1 MLPLKCTNSTISQTL
16 GFLQEAGR
24 SRQECVVLW
33 LGRRHETHIE
43 ICEVLHPLQNAHA
56 DMFHLPPASM
66 NKIME
71 YLRQNRIM
79 IAAQVHSHPKQAFH
93 SPADDMWAIIRHV
106 GAVSIVLPDFALHT
120 TLSTFF
126 HDAAFFNLS
135 PENRWIK
142 APDNVLGIE

>member
-1 MLPLKCTNSTISQTL
+1 MLPLQCTNSAISQTL
-16 GFLQEAGR
+16 DFLQEAGR

-33 LGRRHETHIE
+33 LGRRRGTHIE
-43 ICEVLHPLQNAHA
+43 VCEVLYPLQNAHA

-120 TLSTFF
+120 TLATFF